1 LKKQI
6 DYTIPVG
13 LLICLFA
20 LSFFKDDITPDY
32 LNTEAAAFLA
42 PESAESRIM
51 SLGTNFSFWFIAF
64 VYRLAFAIIPYFIIR
79 LTCDPVF
86 AKYVF
91 ILFTAIFLGEYL
103 LILVNIKFLDVA
115 LIPKINRFYHSPI
128 PTLFLLAAY
137 TLNSRMKK

>member
-6 DYTIPVG
+6 DYTVPVG

-20 LSFFKDDITPDY
+20 LSFFKDDLTPDY

-42 PESAESRIM
+42 PENEESRIM
-51 SLGTNFSFWFIAF
+51 SIGSNFSFWFMAF
-64 VYRLAFAIIPYFIIR
+64 VYSLAFAIIPYYIIKIS
-79 LTCDPVF
+79 CDLIF
-86 AKYVF
+86 ARYVF
-91 ILFTAIFLGEYL
+91 LLFVAIFLGEYL
-103 LILVNIKFLDVA
+103 LILINMKFLDVA

-137 TLNSRMKK
+137 TINTRMKK